1 VNNFV
6 FHNPTKIIFGKGTAA
21 QVGDE
26 TAAWAKKVLLVYGQ
40 SSIKRSGLYDQTLGA
55 LKKAGVAVAEHGGVR
70 PNPVLSHVRD
80 GVKRAKSEKVEAVL
94 AVGGGS
100 VLDSAKAIAAG
111 ARADGDVWDLFIGK
125 AKLEAALP
133 VIDILTVPATG
144 SEMNG
149 TAVVTNEET
158 KQKYGFGGPPMYP
171 KVSILDPSL
180 TLTISVEYSAYAAV
194 DAISHLLEG
203 YFTGADESVP
213 LQDRLVEC
221 TVRTIMESVE
231 AILKNPKDYEA
242 RATFMW
248 CATLAWNGLMTA
260 GIGGFGAPSHML
272 EHPLSALYD
281 IAHGAGLSI
290 TIPAWM
296 KYAAGKGNRKVAR
309 FGERIFGVTAG
320 SEADKARKGIEA
332 FEAWFRKIGSPV
344 RFGEARIP
352 AGEIPEIAANARDL
366 AEAWGLTDYSQE
378 IIAGIYRD
386 CV

>member
-1 VNNFV
+1 MNSFV
-6 FHNPTKIIFGKGTAA
+6 FHNPTKIIFGRDTAS
-21 QVGDE
+21 QVGEE
-26 TAAWAKKVLLVYGQ
+26 TAAWAAKVLLVYGQ
-40 SSIKRSGLYDQTLGA
+40 SSIKQSGLYDRTLAA
-55 LKKAGVAVAEHGGVR
+55 LKKAGVAVVEHGGVR
-70 PNPVLSHVRD
+70 PNPVLSHVRE

-111 ARADGDVWDLFIGK
+111 ARTDADVWDLFIGK

-149 TAVVTNEET
+149 SAVVTNEET
-158 KQKYGFGGPPMYP
+158 RQKYGFGGAPLYP
-171 KVSILDPSL
+171 KVSILDPAL
-180 TLTISVEYSAYAAV
+180 TLTIPRDYSAYAAV

-203 YFTGADESVP
+203 YFTGADEGVP
-213 LQDRLVEC
+213 LQDRLVES
-221 TVRTIMESVE
+221 TVRTIMESIE
-231 AILKNPKDYEA
+231 AIQKNPKDYEA

-248 CATLAWNGLMTA
+248 CATLAWNGLLTA

-281 IAHGAGLSI
+281 IPHGAGLSI

-296 KYAAGKGNRKVAR
+296 KYAAGKGNRKVVQFA
-309 FGERIFGVTAG
+309 ERIFGITAG
-320 SEADKARKGIEA
+320 SPADKARKGIEA
-332 FEAWFRKIGSPV
+332 LEAWFRKIGSPV
-344 RFGEARIP
+344 RFGEAEIP
-352 AGEIPEIAANARDL
+352 AGDIPKIAALARDL
-366 AEAWGLTDYSQE
+366 AEAWALNDYSEQ

>member
-1 VNNFV
+1 MTNFV
-6 FHNPTKIIFGKGTAA
+6 FHNPTKIIFGRGTAA
-21 QVGDE
+21 QVGEE
-26 TAAWAKKVLLVYGQ
+26 TAGFAKKVLLVYGQ

-55 LKKAGVAVAEHGGVR
+55 LKKAGVSVADHGGVR
-70 PNPVLSHVRD
+70 PNPVLSHVRE
-80 GVKRAKSEKVEAVL
+80 GVERAKGEKVDAVL

-100 VLDSAKAIAAG
+100 ALDSAKAIAAG
-111 ARADGDVWDLFIGK
+111 AKATGDVWEFFIGK
-125 AKLEAALP
+125 AKIVSALP
-133 VIDILTVPATG
+133 VLAVLTLPATG

-149 TAVVTNEET
+149 SAVVTNEET
-158 KQKYGFGGPPMYP
+158 KQKYGFGDAALYP
-171 KVSILDPSL
+171 KFSILDPSL
-180 TLTISVEYSAYAAV
+180 TLTISREYSAYAGV

-203 YFTGADESVP
+203 YFTGADENVA
-213 LQDRLVEC
+213 LQNRLVES
-221 TVRTIMESVE
+221 TVKTIMESVE
-231 AILKNPKDYEA
+231 AILKDPEDYEA

-248 CATLAWNGLMTA
+248 CATLAWNGLLTA
-260 GIGGFGAPSHML
+260 GIGGFGPPSHML

-296 KYAAGKGNRKVAR
+296 KYAAGKGNPKVVR
-309 FGERIFGVTAG
+309 FAETLFGITSGPA
-320 SEADKARKGIEA
+320 ATKAAKGIEA
-332 FEAWFRKIGSPV
+332 LEAWFRKIGSPV

-352 AGEIPEIAANARDL
+352 AGDIPKIAANARDL

>member
-1 VNNFV
+1 MNNFV

-26 TAAWAKKVLLVYGQ
+26 TAAWARKVLLVYGQ
-40 SSIKRSGLYDQTLGA
+40 ASIKKSGLYDQSLAA
-55 LKKAGVAVAEHGGVR
+55 LKKAGVAVVEHGGVR
-70 PNPVLSHVRD
+70 PNPVLSHVRE
-80 GVKRAKSEKVEAVL
+80 GVRKAGSEKVDAVL

-111 ARADGDVWDLFIGK
+111 AETDGDVWDLFIGK

-133 VIDILTVPATG
+133 VVAILTVPATG

-171 KVSILDPSL
+171 KVSILDPAL
-180 TLTISVEYSAYAAV
+180 TLTIPREYSAYAGV
-194 DAISHLLEG
+194 DAMSHLLEG
-203 YFTGADESVP
+203 YFTGVDESVP

-221 TVRTIMESVE
+221 TLRTIMESIE
-231 AILKNPKDYEA
+231 AILKDPQDYEA

-248 CATLAWNGLMTA
+248 CATLAWNGLLTA
-260 GIGGFGAPSHML
+260 GIGSFGTPTHML

-290 TIPAWM
+290 TIPGWM
-296 KYAAGKGNRKVAR
+296 KYAAEKGNRKVVQL
-309 FGERIFGVTAG
+309 GERIFGVSGG
-320 SEADKARKGIEA
+320 SDADKARKGIEA
-332 FEAWFRKIGSPV
+332 LEAWFRKIGSPV

-352 AGEIPEIAANARDL
+352 AGDIPKIATNARDL
-366 AEAWGLTDYSQE
+366 AEAWGLTDYTPE
-378 IIAGIYRD
+378 LIAGIYRD